1 MCVCVCLEKK
11 LKCIEIKNISIV
23 AQNGIE
29 REMGND

>member
-1 MCVCVCLEKK
+1 MCMPRKKK
-11 LKCIEIKNISIV
+11 LKCIEIKNILIV